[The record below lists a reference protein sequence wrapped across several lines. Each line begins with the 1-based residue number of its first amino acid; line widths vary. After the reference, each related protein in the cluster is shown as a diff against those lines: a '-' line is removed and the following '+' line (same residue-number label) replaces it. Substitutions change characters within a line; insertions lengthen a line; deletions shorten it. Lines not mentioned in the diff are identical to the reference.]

1 MILGIR
7 AHDLG
12 QGSAEQLAR
21 MAAERGLQA
30 VHLAPGKALQ
40 PPLLPAQYNPGAAWQ
55 IAQAFARQGVQ
66 IAVLGCYINPV
77 HPDPAVRRAE
87 IARFKTTLRHA
98 RDFGCSV
105 VATETGSRNA
115 DCSFHPDNHSE
126 TAFVELLVS
135 MQELVLEAEKWGV
148 TIALE
153 AAAEHVIH
161 DFPRLHRLLVALD
174 SNHAQVLLDPVNVM
188 TAADMH
194 NQAEFFTRTLALLG
208 PRLVAMHAKDLVLD
222 GEGVRRVAPGQ
233 GQIDYA
239 DLLRRIGQYMPGLPV
254 LMEETSG
261 ADMAPALQYLR
272 SFDGLC

>member
-30 VHLAPGKALQ
+30 IHLAPGKALQ
-40 PPLLPAQYNPGAAWQ
+40 PPLSPAQFNPGVAWQ
-55 IAQAFARQGVQ
+55 TAQAFARQGVQ

-77 HPDPAVRRAE
+77 HPDPALRQAE
-87 IARFKTTLRHA
+87 LARFKTTLRFA

-115 DCSFHPDNHSE
+115 DCSFHQDNHSE
-126 TAFVELLVS
+126 EAFVELLTS
-135 MQELVLEAEKWGV
+135 MKELVQEAEKWGV

-153 AAAEHVIH
+153 AAAEHVIY
-161 DFPRLHRLLVALD
+161 DFPRMHRLLAALG

-188 TAADMH
+188 TAADMR
-194 NQAEFFTRTLALLG
+194 NQADFFARTLELVG
-208 PRLVAMHAKDLVLD
+208 PNMVVMHAKDLVID

-233 GQIDYA
+233 GKVDYA
-239 DLLRRIGQYMPGLPV
+239 DLLRRVGQYKPGLPV
-254 LMEETSG
+254 LMEENSG
-261 ADMAPALQYLR
+261 AAMDSALQYLR
-272 SFDGLC
+272 SFDALC